1 MKTISFFLVIQFM
14 AITYTFAQCNS
25 KTVHRDD
32 GVTMEYFSPKPVIR
46 TSEYEVG
53 ASIYKN
59 RTTNDLLI
67 SVSVLFKTIKPQNL
81 TGDLIIHTTSDS
93 GIRLKPVITDLIK
106 MHGRDVALG
115 LFLITQ
121 RDYEILKSSK
131 LKGLYFRLEGN
142 LKGDSVTENKD
153 LFNKQLQ
160 CPNFKYGK

>member
-1 MKTISFFLVIQFM
+1 MKNIFIFFIIITATVNIQ
-14 AITYTFAQCNS
+14 AQCNS

-32 GVTMEYFSPKPVIR
+32 GVTMEYFAPKPVIR

-53 ASIYKN
+53 TSIYKN
-59 RTTNDLLI
+59 QTTNDLLI
-67 SVSVLFKTIKPQNL
+67 NISVLFKTIKPQNL

-93 GIRLKPVITDLIK
+93 GIRLKPVINDLIK
-106 MHGRDVALG
+106 MNGRDVALG

-121 RDYEILKSSK
+121 RDYQNLKTSK
-131 LKGLYFRLEGN
+131 LKGLYFRIEGN

-153 LFNKQLQ
+153 LFNIQLQ